1 MNSPRVALLL
11 VNCARA
17 LLVMSL
23 SVAPANAAPPTAPA
37 TAHTAAA
44 PGASDRGTNWE
55 SFGGTAAED
64 HYSPLTDIND
74 ATIKR
79 LRLAWWL
86 DLPAG
91 NSVSAPLEV
100 DGTLYV
106 ATGYSILRA
115 LVASTGKVLWIY
127 DPKAPE
133 AAGHKLRQ
141 GWGIRGLAY
150 AHGKLYVGTHDG
162 RLLAVD
168 AATGKLLWSVLT
180 VDPDDVRFIS
190 GAPRAF
196 DDKVVIGHGGADV
209 GSIRGY
215 VDCYDGGTGKRLWR
229 FYTVPGNPADGFENK
244 AMEMAAKTWFGEWW
258 KYGGGGT
265 VWNSMT
271 YDPEFHVFY
280 LGVGNGAPWNRKIRS
295 AGQGDNLFL
304 ASVVAVDADTGAYK
318 WHYQENPGESW
329 DYNASMDLEL
339 ATLSID
345 GRPRKVLLTAPKNGF
360 FYVID
365 RTDGKL
371 VSAQPFAK
379 VTWASKIDIATGR
392 PVELP
397 NIRYENGETTIW
409 PGPVGAHSWQPMSFN
424 PKTGLVYLPTI
435 ELPAGYNDKG
445 IDPKTW
451 QRIPGNAVD
460 NGVVPSFTPN
470 LPGAGTSY
478 LQAWDP
484 VQQHSVWK
492 VSTPS
497 FWNGGTLTTGGN
509 LVFQG
514 QIDGKFNAYA
524 ADTGKLLWSYAA
536 GAAVIAPPV
545 SYGVAGQQYVTVL
558 SGNDTSGS
566 AFGLLYQQY
575 GIGYRT
581 QKWRVLTFVLDG
593 TASLPA
599 NPPPPQFVPAADPGF
614 RADAAATARGMTT
627 YNLHCAVC
635 HGVGVVGGGHAPDLR
650 ASAIPPVEAS
660 FDAVVRGG
668 ALVANGMPR
677 FEEFSDG
684 KLEDLREFIRSQ
696 AHGGTAP

>member
-1 MNSPRVALLL
+1 MNSPRRAPLLLACALALLT
-11 VNCARA
+11 
-17 LLVMSL
+17 
-23 SVAPANAAPPTAPA
+23 NAASGTGDN
-37 TAHTAAA
+37 
-44 PGASDRGTNWE
+44 GANWE
-55 SFGGTAAED
+55 SFGRTAAED
-64 HYSPLTDIND
+64 HYSPLTDIN
-74 ATIKR
+74 AGTVKR

-86 DLPAG
+86 DLPPG
-91 NSVSAPLEV
+91 NSVSAPVEV

-115 LVASTGKVLWIY
+115 IVARTGKVLWTY
-127 DPKAPE
+127 DPRAPE
-133 AAGHKLRQ
+133 AAGRKLRQ
-141 GWGIRGLAY
+141 GWGIRGLSY
-150 AHGKLYVGTHDG
+150 SDGRLFVGTHDG
-162 RLLAVD
+162 RLIAVD
-168 AATGKLLWSVLT
+168 AKSGKLLWSVLT

-190 GAPRAF
+190 GPPRAF
-196 DDKVVIGHGGADV
+196 KDKVVIGHGGADV

-215 VDCYDGGTGKRLWR
+215 VDCYDARTGRRLWR

-265 VWNSMT
+265 VWNSIT
-271 YDPEFHVFY
+271 YDPEFNVFY

-295 AGQGDNLFL
+295 AGEGDNLFL
-304 ASVVAVDADTGAYK
+304 ASVVAVDADTGAYR

-329 DYNASMDLEL
+329 DYNASMDMEL
-339 ATLSID
+339 ATLDID
-345 GRPRKVLLTAPKNGF
+345 GRPRKVLMTAPKNGF

-365 RTDGKL
+365 RSDGRL
-371 VSAQPFAK
+371 ISAEPFAR

-424 PKTGLVYLPTI
+424 EKTGLVYLPTI

-445 IDPKTW
+445 IDPRTW
-451 QRIPGNAVD
+451 RRTPGNAVD

-484 VQQHSVWK
+484 VRQRQVWK
-492 VSTPS
+492 VATPS
-497 FWNGGTLTTGGN
+497 FWNGGTLTTGGD

-524 ADTGKLLWSYAA
+524 ADTGKLVWSFAA
-536 GAAVIAPPV
+536 GAAVIAPPI
-545 SYGVAGQQYVTVL
+545 SYGVAGTQYITVL

-566 AFGLLYQQY
+566 AFGVLYQQY

-581 QKWRVLTFVLDG
+581 QKRRILTFMLDG
-593 TASLPA
+593 TASLPPTA
-599 NPPPPQFVPAADPGF
+599 PPARVVAAEDVDY
-614 RADAAATARGMTT
+614 RADAPAIARGMTT

-635 HGVGVVGGGHAPDLR
+635 HGVAVVGGGHAPDLR
-650 ASAIPPVEAS
+650 ASAVPPVAAT

-677 FEEFSDG
+677 FEEFSDD
-684 KLEDLREFIRSQ
+684 KLADLREFIRSE
-696 AHGGTAP
+696 AHTTDP

>member
-1 MNSPRVALLL
+1 MNPPRVAPLL
-11 VNCARA
+11 AA
-17 LLVMSL
+17 LTLL
-23 SVAPANAAPPTAPA
+23 TNAV
-37 TAHTAAA
+37 AAA
-44 PGASDRGTNWE
+44 PKNAVPGAADADGANWE
-55 SFGGTAAED
+55 SFGGTADED
-64 HYSPLTDIND
+64 HYSPLTQIAA
-74 ATIKR
+74 ATIDR
-79 LRLAWWL
+79 LRLAWWV
-86 DLPAG
+86 DLPPG

-115 LVASTGKVLWIY
+115 VVAKTGKVLWTY

-133 AAGHKLRQ
+133 AAGRKLRQ

-150 AHGKLYVGTHDG
+150 YNGKIYVGTHDG
-162 RLLAVD
+162 RLLAVESK
-168 AATGKLLWSVLT
+168 TGKLLWSVLT
-180 VDPDDVRFIS
+180 VDPGDERFIS

-196 DDKVVIGHGGADV
+196 NDKVVIGHGGADV

-215 VDCYDGGTGKRLWR
+215 VDCYDGRTGKRLWR
-229 FYTVPGNPADGFENK
+229 FYTVPGNPAAGFENK

-271 YDPEFHVFY
+271 YDPDFNVFY

-329 DYNASMDLEL
+329 DYNASMDMEL
-339 ATLSID
+339 ATLTID

-371 VSAQPFAK
+371 ISAEPFAK
-379 VTWASKIDIATGR
+379 VTWATKIDLVSGR
-392 PVELP
+392 PDELP

-424 PKTGLVYLPTI
+424 PQTGLVYLPTI

-451 QRIPGNAVD
+451 QRTPGNAVD

-484 VQQHSVWK
+484 VQQRQVWK

-524 ADTGKLLWSYAA
+524 ADSGKLLWSYAA
-536 GAAVIAPPV
+536 GAAVIAPPI
-545 SYGVAGQQYVTVL
+545 SYRVAGRQYVTVL

-566 AFGLLYQQY
+566 AFGVLYQQY

-581 QKWRVLTFVLDG
+581 QKRRILTFTLDG
-593 TASLPA
+593 AASLPA
-599 NPPPPQFVPAADPGF
+599 IAPPPKF
-614 RADAAATARGMTT
+614 AAAVDPEFHADVAAAARGMTT

-650 ASAIPPVEAS
+650 ASSVPTVMSS

-668 ALVANGMPR
+668 ALIANGMPR
-677 FEEFSDG
+677 FEEFSEG
-684 KLEDLREFIRSQ
+684 KLEDLREFIRAA
-696 AHGGTAP
+696 AHGI

>member
-1 MNSPRVALLL
+1 MKILRSTP
-11 VNCARA
+11 A
-17 LLVMSL
+17 LLVSML
-23 SVAPANAAPPTAPA
+23 TGFTTANVHA
-37 TAHTAAA
+37 T
-44 PGASDRGTNWE
+44 PRGDSNWE
-55 SFGGTAAED
+55 SFGRTASED
-64 HYSPLTDIND
+64 HYSPLTEINQE
-74 ATIKR
+74 TVSR

-86 DLPAG
+86 DLPPG
-91 NSVSAPLEV
+91 NSVSAPVEV

-106 ATGYSILRA
+106 ATGYSIVRA
-115 LVASTGKVLWIY
+115 IAAGTGKLLWTY

-133 AAGHKLRQ
+133 AAGRKLRQ

-150 AHGKLYVGTHDG
+150 SKGKIYVGTHDG
-162 RLLAVD
+162 RLLALD
-168 AATGKLLWSVLT
+168 AKRGTLLWSVLT

-196 DDKVVIGHGGADV
+196 NNKVVIGHGGADV

-215 VDCYDGGTGKRLWR
+215 VDCYDGETGKRLWR
-229 FYTVPGNPADGFENK
+229 FYTVPGNPAAGFEND
-244 AMEMAAKTWFGEWW
+244 AMAMAAKTWFGPWW
-258 KYGGGGT
+258 TYGGGGT
-265 VWNSMT
+265 VWNSIT
-271 YDPEFHVFY
+271 YDPEFNTFY

-339 ATLSID
+339 ATLTID
-345 GRPRKVLLTAPKNGF
+345 GKPRKVLMTAPKNGF

-371 VSAQPFAK
+371 VSAEPFAK

-409 PGPVGAHSWQPMSFN
+409 PGAVGAHSWQPMSFN
-424 PKTGLVYLPTI
+424 EKTGLVYLPTI
-435 ELPAGYNDKG
+435 ELPGGYNDKG

-451 QRIPGNAVD
+451 KRTPGNAVD
-460 NGVVPSFTPN
+460 NGVVPSFTPT

-484 VQQHSVWK
+484 VHQRQVWK

-497 FWNGGTLTTGGN
+497 FWNGGTMTTAGD

-514 QIDGKFNAYA
+514 QIDSKFNAYA
-524 ADTGKLLWSYAA
+524 ADSGKLVWVYDA
-536 GAAVIAPPV
+536 GAAVIAPPI
-545 SYGVAGQQYVTVL
+545 SYRVGSTQYITVL

-566 AFGLLYQQY
+566 AFGLLYRQY

-581 QKWRVLTFVLDG
+581 QKRRVLTFMLDG
-593 TASLPA
+593 SATLPPT
-599 NPPPPQFVPAADPGF
+599 PPPPAFVAAADPGF
-614 RADAAATARGMTT
+614 HADEAAAARGMMT

-635 HGVGVVGGGHAPDLR
+635 HGVAVVGGGHAPDLR
-650 ASAIPPVEAS
+650 ASPIPTARAA
-660 FDAVVRGG
+660 FDSVVHGG
-668 ALVANGMPR
+668 SLVANGMPR
-677 FEEFSDG
+677 FEEFSAD
-684 KLEDLREFIRSQ
+684 KLADLREFIRTE
-696 AHGGTAP
+696 AH